1 MVELRPYQ
9 QDALDSVLAAVK
21 TERSVLLQAAT
32 GAGKTILFSA
42 LVKACMERY
51 QMRIGILAHREQL
64 VRQARD
70 KLLKVWPDGKDK
82 IGIACKS
89 ASSSVELGR
98 PVVIGSPQTLVR
110 RIGETPAVHLL
121 IVDECHR
128 LPPADAK
135 SQYRTLVEA
144 LRGYY
149 PEMRLLGV
157 TATPYRLGHGYI
169 YGDRCRAPEQ
179 NWFQSLCYSIGT
191 SSLQEQGYLV
201 PLRIFAAAEP
211 DLSGVSTSNGEF
223 NLAQLSDRMSEG
235 VHVHGAVQALAR
247 HAPNRRHVVAF
258 AVSIAHAEALRDAFR
273 AAGRKSEAV
282 HSKMPHGERLRILD
296 AFDRGEIEV
305 LCNVGVLT
313 EGWDCTS
320 VDCMVMCRPTKSA
333 ALYVQM
339 AGRGLR
345 THEGKTDCLMLDL
358 SGNWKE
364 HGRPEEPRVRWKN
377 GPESEVTPGRK
388 CPECGFVNKAGAE
401 QCEACG
407 YEWPPPEMI
416 QCPRCLAD
424 VRLDAVVCP
433 HCGFVFKEAKAVE
446 LREVPQA
453 KPAPSGPVKARILS
467 ASADPDYECRSGNHM
482 VMLSLVVDI
491 VPGTLP
497 EQVRMFLDIEGQ
509 SSSWAERRAQ
519 LAWMRLANSEPPRT
533 LAEARKRIGEL
544 TARMPAFAVLKKDRT
559 GKWWNVERFEEEGD
573 GAAA

>member
-1 MVELRPYQ
+1 MVALRPYQ

-82 IGIACKS
+82 IGIACKT

-191 SSLQEQGYLV
+191 SDLQEQGYLV

-211 DLSGVSTSNGEF
+211 DLSGVSTSKGEF

-247 HAPNRRHVVAF
+247 HAPRQ
-258 AVSIAHAEALRDAFR
+258 EAR
-273 AAGRKSEAV
+273 
-282 HSKMPHGERLRILD
+282 
-296 AFDRGEIEV
+296 
-305 LCNVGVLT
+305 
-313 EGWDCTS
+313 
-320 VDCMVMCRPTKSA
+320 
-333 ALYVQM
+333 
-339 AGRGLR
+339 RGLR
-345 THEGKTDCLMLDL
+345 RQHRPCRSSAGRLPRR
-358 SGNWKE
+358 
-364 HGRPEEPRVRWKN
+364 RPEERGRAFQDAPRRKA
-377 GPESEVTPGRK
+377 PHPGRLR
-388 CPECGFVNKAGAE
+388 
-401 QCEACG
+401 
-407 YEWPPPEMI
+407 
-416 QCPRCLAD
+416 PR
-424 VRLDAVVCP
+424 
-433 HCGFVFKEAKAVE
+433 
-446 LREVPQA
+446 
-453 KPAPSGPVKARILS
+453 
-467 ASADPDYECRSGNHM
+467 
-482 VMLSLVVDI
+482 
-491 VPGTLP
+491 
-497 EQVRMFLDIEGQ
+497 
-509 SSSWAERRAQ
+509 
-519 LAWMRLANSEPPRT
+519 
-533 LAEARKRIGEL
+533 
-544 TARMPAFAVLKKDRT
+544 
-559 GKWWNVERFEEEGD
+559 GD
-573 GAAA
+573 

>member
-9 QDALDSVLAAVK
+9 QDALESVLASVR
-21 TERSVLLQAAT
+21 TDRSVLLQAAT

-70 KLLKVWPDGKDK
+70 KLLKVWPEGEDS

-110 RIGETPAVHLL
+110 RIGETPAIHLL

-128 LPPADAK
+128 LPPADSK
-135 SQYRTLVEA
+135 SQYRTLVET
-144 LRGYY
+144 LRDYY

-179 NWFQSLCYSIGT
+179 NWFGSLCYSIGT
-191 SSLQEQGYLV
+191 SDLQEQGYLV

-211 DLSGVSTSNGEF
+211 DLSGVSTSKGEF

-235 VHVHGAVQALAR
+235 VHVHGAVEALAR
-247 HAPNRRHVVAF
+247 HASDRRRVVAF

-273 AAGRKSEAV
+273 RAGRTSEAV

-364 HGRPEEPRVRWKN
+364 HGRPEEPRVKWKN
-377 GPESEVTPGRK
+377 GPESEVVPGRK
-388 CPECGFVNKAGAE
+388 CPECGFINKAGAE
-401 QCEACG
+401 LCEACG
-407 YEWPPPEMI
+407 YEWPPPETT
-416 QCPRCLAD
+416 QCPRCLMD
-424 VRLDAVVCP
+424 VPLSSVVCP
-433 HCGFVFKEAKAVE
+433 HCGFVFKEANAVE

-453 KPAPSGPVKARILS
+453 KPAPSGPVKAKVLS
-467 ASADPDYECRSGNHM
+467 MSADPWFVSKKGNSM
-482 VMLSLVVDI
+482 VALSFVVDL
-491 VPGTLP
+491 GTGGLP
-497 EQVRMFLDIEGQ
+497 EQVRMFLDVEGQ
-509 SSSWAERRAQ
+509 SGPWAEHKAE
-519 LAWMRLANSEPPRT
+519 LAWMRLADSAPPKT
-533 LAEARKRIGEL
+533 LDEARERLGEL
-544 TARMPAFAVLKKDRT
+544 RKPAWAVIKKDRA
-559 GKWWNVERFEEEGD
+559 GKWWNIERFEEGED